1 MTTIIDKNSFVKL
14 MNFTCFEKQLDGVV
28 GVIAKFVL
36 SLNDYRRFIFN
47 SVNFGAESDNRVN
60 QDY

>member
-1 MTTIIDKNSFVKL
+1 